1 MVEESYKPLL
11 KYAIITSEL
20 DEETG
25 IYRETL
31 VHIFYGDTMDEIQLI
46 IKAHR
51 TADAFFNGSFLG
63 DYKGITLKNDIV
75 GLI

>member
-1 MVEESYKPLL
+1 MDNQTYKPAL

-20 DEETG
+20 EEETG
-25 IYRETL
+25 LFRETL
-31 VHIFYGDTMDEIQLI
+31 VHIFYGDTIDEIQLI

-51 TADAFFNGSFLG
+51 KADAFFNGSFLG
-63 DYKGITLKNDIV
+63 DYNGIILKNEII